1 MSDDLLI
8 TETKVVAFKIVTALK
23 QFDKYELS
31 TKNQLLNM
39 TMARVNRMINGEV
52 VIVDG
57 ANLTRD
63 VDEPINSEPI
73 NSEPINSLAN

>member
-1 MSDDLLI
+1 MSDEQLI

-63 VDEPINSEPI
+63 VDEPINSEQI
-73 NSEPINSLAN
+73 NSEPI

>member
-1 MSDDLLI
+1 MSDEQLI

-52 VIVDG
+52 VIIDG

-73 NSEPINSLAN
+73 

>member
-31 TKNQLLNM
+31 TKKQLLNM

-73 NSEPINSLAN
+73 NSEPINSEPI

>member
-1 MSDDLLI
+1 MSDEQLI

-52 VIVDG
+52 VIIDG

-73 NSEPINSLAN
+73 NSEPI

>member
-1 MSDDLLI
+1 MSDEQLI

-52 VIVDG
+52 VIIDG
-57 ANLTRD
+57 TNLTRD

-73 NSEPINSLAN
+73 NSEPI

>member
-73 NSEPINSLAN
+73 NSEPI

>member
-63 VDEPINSEPI
+63 VDEPINSEQI
-73 NSEPINSLAN
+73 NSEPI